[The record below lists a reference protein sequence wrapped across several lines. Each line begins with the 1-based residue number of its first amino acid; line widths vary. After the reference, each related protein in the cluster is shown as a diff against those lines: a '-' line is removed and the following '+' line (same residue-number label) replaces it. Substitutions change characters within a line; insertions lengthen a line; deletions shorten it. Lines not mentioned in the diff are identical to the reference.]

1 MERIEIL
8 LGELW
13 PFNGFFMLKTTFR
26 RHRLIKISM
35 TYVYIKPEVN
45 KNDTTAMIDV
55 TNEAG
60 IGWLD
65 EHGYLMWNPGIDSW
79 VLKPS

>member
-1 MERIEIL
+1 
-8 LGELW
+8 
-13 PFNGFFMLKTTFR
+13 
-26 RHRLIKISM
+26 M

-45 KNDTTAMIDV
+45 KNDTTAMIAV

-60 IGWLD
+60 IRWLD
-65 EHGYLMWNPGIDSW
+65 EHGYLMRNPGIDSW